1 MAERESR
8 SRLSR
13 RDFLGVGAAGALAAS
28 GVSLGAPE
36 PARTAGDAARP
47 PASGRAKNVILLISD
62 GMSMGTLTL
71 ADLFVR
77 ERTGRGS
84 RWVDWIRSAGNG
96 GASRALLATDCA
108 DSPVTDSAAAASAWN
123 IGERV
128 AMGALNITPDWRA
141 PEPLWV
147 RARRAG
153 KATGLVTTA
162 RVTHA
167 TPAGFVS
174 NIPDRDLEDEIAQ
187 QMVDREVDVLL
198 GGGAKRFS
206 PSLIE
211 RRAGLLVRDREGLV
225 GAEGRR
231 ALAERTPNGTVAGRV
246 LGLFADSHMAY
257 EVERPATQP
266 SLAEMTTAALSVLER
281 APEGFALHIEGGR
294 VDHGA
299 HSNCPAGLLFDQAAF
314 DEALGVA
321 LDWAQGRDPA
331 DTLVIATSDHGNAN
345 PGLQDYGKGA
355 RDKFSRVQRITRSVD
370 WAVAQIRG
378 LPEGERTGAAAANV
392 LEHGAGV
399 TPTKREIEILG
410 RWARGEAVEVADCRS
425 AVVCPIGSVLAN
437 HTGLVFLGPNHT
449 SDMVEC
455 TAWGPGSHRIASC
468 AHLTDIRSVVEEAL
482 ALPEMR
488 VGKVEARERKDAAP
502 D

>member
-8 SRLSR
+8 PRLSR

-28 GVSLGAPE
+28 GVARGAS
-36 PARTAGDAARP
+36 ARSASDDGATRP
-47 PASGRAKNVILLISD
+47 PANARAKNVILLISD
-62 GMSMGTLTL
+62 GMSLGTLTL

-77 ERTGRGS
+77 ERSGKGS
-84 RWVDWIRSAGNG
+84 RWVDWIRSAGSG
-96 GASRALLATDCA
+96 GAARALLATDCA
-108 DSPVTDSAAAASAWN
+108 DSPVTDSAAASSAWS

-141 PEPLWV
+141 PEPLWL

-167 TPAGFVS
+167 TPAGFAS
-174 NIPDRDLEDEIAQ
+174 NVADRELEEEVARQ
-187 QMVDREVDVLL
+187 LVDREIDVLL

-206 PSLIE
+206 PALIE
-211 RRAGLLVRDREGLV
+211 RRAGLFVRDREGLV
-225 GAEGRR
+225 GAAGWR
-231 ALAERTPNGTVAGRV
+231 ALAERTPNGAVAGRV
-246 LGLFADSHMAY
+246 LGLFTDSHMAY

-281 APEGFALHIEGGR
+281 APEGFALHVEGGR

-345 PGLQDYGKGA
+345 PGLQNYGKDA
-355 RDKFSRVQRITRSVD
+355 REKFSRIPRITQSADRMIERVR
-370 WAVAQIRG
+370 A
-378 LPEGERTGAAAANV
+378 LPEGQRTGAAVGAI
-392 LEHGAGV
+392 LERGAGV
-399 TPTKREIEILG
+399 MPTKREIEILD
-410 RWARGEAVEVADCRS
+410 RWVRGEAVEVADCRS

-468 AHLTDIRSVVEEAL
+468 AHLTDIRSVVEDAMG
-482 ALPEMR
+482 LPEMR
-488 VGKVEARERKDAAP
+488 VEWVDARERKGAAP